1 MLTQKTSVILSL
13 SVVSGI
19 VAATSA
25 QAGGFAL
32 REQSSY
38 YQGMSFAGY
47 GTTGPSISSMFWNP
61 ATITGAGEGF
71 TFETHNT
78 LIVPNAEITGT
89 FTSPGVP
96 LPPFAIVLPNS
107 SVPSGDIG
115 NDAFIPASYTAYKVN
130 DQVFFG
136 LAINAPFGLATK
148 PGQNW
153 AGQFYSRSSKV
164 QSINVNPIIGYK
176 INDMLSVA
184 FGVQF
189 QHFAVSL
196 KTGVPNVPGFPSG
209 ILEGDDIGFGVTAG
223 VTYKPFEGTEIG
235 LGYRSGVAHTLG
247 GSRQTPAGTTAIE
260 ANLITPD
267 MVNLSVKQRVTDAF
281 RVFGTAEW
289 TNWSRLKSPRVTNQ
303 ATGATIQSLHF
314 NYNDG
319 WYFALGGEYDL
330 TEDLTMRAGIGYELS
345 PIDDAI
351 RTTRLPDSNRL
362 WLSAGASY
370 RFSEDL
376 SFDLGY
382 TYIHGEQANIN
393 IGPGHQDYDPAVGT
407 YIGTANANANIVS
420 ASMRYRWGGPKHR
433 GEVDPVRG
441 Y

>member
-1 MLTQKTSVILSL
+1 MLTQRASVILSL
-13 SVVSGI
+13 SVVGGL

-89 FTSPGVP
+89 FTPGVVP
-96 LPPFAIVLPNS
+96 VPAS
-107 SVPSGDIG
+107 TVPSGDIG
-115 NDAFIPASYTAYKVN
+115 NDAYVPASYTAYKVT

-136 LAINAPFGLATK
+136 VAINAPFGLATK

-153 AGQFYSRSSKV
+153 AGQFYSRSSKA

-196 KTGVPNVPGFPSG
+196 KTGIPTVAGFPSG

-223 VTYKPFEGTEIG
+223 VTYKPFKGTEIG
-235 LGYRSGVAHTLG
+235 LGYRSGIAHTLG
-247 GSRQTPAGTTAIE
+247 GSIQSPAGTNAIN

-289 TNWSRLKSPRVTNQ
+289 TNWSRLKSPRVTLQ
-303 ATGATIQSLHF
+303 ANGATVQTLHF

-319 WYFALGGEYDL
+319 WFFALGGEYDV
-330 TEDLTMRAGIGYELS
+330 TEDLTMRAGIGYVSEDRKDLS
-345 PIDDAI
+345 ILPQRSVHENFALTRPDENPGVRQDFTVPVDGLEAPWGKAQIVFYHDTA
-351 RTTRLPDSNRL
+351 RLPDPPKSVPAMLDWAKANPGRL
-362 WLSAGASY
+362 SY
-370 RFSEDL
+370 PLPPDFLDL
-376 SFDLGY
+376 
-382 TYIHGEQANIN
+382 I
-393 IGPGHQDYDPAVGT
+393 
-407 YIGTANANANIVS
+407 
-420 ASMRYRWGGPKHR
+420 
-433 GEVDPVRG
+433 PVRRPSF
-441 Y
+441 

>member
-1 MLTQKTSVILSL
+1 MLARKTSVLLSMTAIG
-13 SVVSGI
+13 VV
-19 VAATSA
+19 VAAASA

-61 ATITGAGEGF
+61 ATITGAGEGL

-89 FTSPGVP
+89 FTPGV
-96 LPPFAIVLPNS
+96 LPVPAS
-107 SVPSGDIG
+107 TAPSGDIG
-115 NDAFIPASYTAYKVN
+115 NDAYVPASYTAYKLT

-136 LAINAPFGLATK
+136 VAINAPFGLATK
-148 PGQNW
+148 PNQNW
-153 AGQFYSRSSKV
+153 AGQFYSRSSKA
-164 QSINVNPIIGYK
+164 QSINVTPMIGYK

-184 FGVQF
+184 FGLQL

-196 KTGVPNVPGFPSG
+196 KSAIPTAPGFPSAV
-209 ILEGDDIGFGVTAG
+209 LEGDDIGFGVTAG
-223 VTYKPFEGTEIG
+223 LTYKPFEGTEIG
-235 LGYRSGVAHTLG
+235 IGYRSGVSHTLD
-247 GSRQTPAGTTAIE
+247 GSLQTPAATLAID
-260 ANLITPD
+260 ASLITPD

-281 RVFGTAEW
+281 RVFGTVEW
-289 TNWSRLKSPRVTNQ
+289 TNWSRLKSPRVTLQ
-303 ATGATIQSLHF
+303 ATGATVQTLHF

-319 WYFALGGEYDL
+319 WYFALGGEYDV
-330 TEDLTMRAGIGYELS
+330 TEDLTMRAGVAYELS

-351 RTTRLPDSNRL
+351 RSTRLPDSNRI

-370 RFSEDL
+370 RFNEDL

-382 TYIHGEQANIN
+382 TYIHGESANIN
-393 IGPGHQDYDPAVGT
+393 IGPGHQDYVPAVGT
-407 YIGTANANANIVS
+407 YVGSGDANVNILS

-433 GEVDPVRG
+433 GDVDPSRG